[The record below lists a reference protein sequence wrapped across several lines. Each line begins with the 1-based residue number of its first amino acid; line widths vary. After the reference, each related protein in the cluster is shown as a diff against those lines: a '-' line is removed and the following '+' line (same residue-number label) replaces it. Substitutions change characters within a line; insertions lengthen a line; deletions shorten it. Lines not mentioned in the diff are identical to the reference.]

1 MQIVLAILLLV
12 GVYVLTRFAQAW
24 RIKRATFF
32 IVRDLEMKRAF
43 GPDSATPLPYA
54 KSDWFK
60 IGLRDFKPRAL
71 ESLVHEGILGKT
83 PQGRYYLKRRL
94 EDLPHNRA

>member
-1 MQIVLAILLLV
+1 MQIVLAILLLA

-32 IVRDLEMKRAF
+32 IIRDLEMKKAF
-43 GPDSATPLPYA
+43 GPDTAVQLPYA

-71 ESLVHEGILGKT
+71 ESLVNDGILGKT
-83 PQGRYYLKRRL
+83 PQGRYYLKRKL
-94 EDLPHNRA
+94 EDLLPNRA